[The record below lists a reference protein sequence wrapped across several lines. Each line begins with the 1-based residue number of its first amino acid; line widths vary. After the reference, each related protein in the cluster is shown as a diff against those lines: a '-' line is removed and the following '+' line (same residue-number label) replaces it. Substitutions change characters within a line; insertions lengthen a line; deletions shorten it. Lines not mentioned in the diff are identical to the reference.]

1 MGTTLQVQCKQRSS
15 CIIPTY
21 SENRKIGVIETKS
34 DQREERKQR
43 ERDKIQKTTKKQ
55 IYRKRNF
62 KGKHNNNERERVI
75 KTQRNKFT
83 EKET

>member
-43 ERDKIQKTTKKQ
+43 ERDKI
-55 IYRKRNF
+55 
-62 KGKHNNNERERVI
+62 
-75 KTQRNKFT
+75 
-83 EKET
+83 